1 MGGNRQTVGEFQAD
15 QKQAEGTE
23 SEEAPALTAVE
34 TPAEKPKL
42 PGDVVAKFEGQAWDL
57 LPAEALKIGAERE
70 LVVRISVVGG
80 GERRMASGIVRHH
93 VNLKVVGVA
102 LVPPDEERFPQM
114 PRGNYADQMGRKV
127 PPGQL
132 EFEEDSEE

>member
-1 MGGNRQTVGEFQAD
+1 MGGNTQTVGEFQ
-15 QKQAEGTE
+15 QQAEGTE
-23 SEEAPALTAVE
+23 SEETPALSAVE
-34 TPAEKPKL
+34 TAEKPKL

-80 GERRMASGIVRHH
+80 GERRMASGVVRHH

-127 PPGQL
+127 LPGQL
-132 EFEEDSEE
+132 EFDEEDGEE